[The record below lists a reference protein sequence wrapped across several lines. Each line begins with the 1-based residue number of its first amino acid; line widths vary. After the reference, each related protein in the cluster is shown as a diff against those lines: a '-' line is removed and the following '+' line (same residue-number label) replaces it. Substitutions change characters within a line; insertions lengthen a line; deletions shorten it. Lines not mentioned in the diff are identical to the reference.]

1 MRMEKITSAE
11 RFGSDRSWRDKLSS
25 FSGGHNCPVFP
36 LVKRTSIQ
44 THIAE
49 REHYIHAPNSHSFTY
64 ICILSN
70 VTGINFCRACN
81 IRATSSSP
89 VPDCQCVLCVR
100 TGENTH
106 TRACACIRAYAA
118 CCVQCAMLFAQHLQN
133 PSHQMIL
140 RFVMSSL
147 SPFHNSNQTNM
158 LLYGEYKRMFVT
170 FRWMSLFIPRT
181 MTRQNARH
189 KQQVV
194 EKRPKKTYKMEQ
206 ENRKKKERLYRR
218 AYAQMPA
225 KLRKYQIGR

>member
-106 TRACACIRAYAA
+106 THTHMRVRVYEY
-118 CCVQCAMLFAQHLQN
+118 MLHAVCSVLCYLHSTSKT
-133 PSHQMIL
+133 PAIKW
-140 RFVMSSL
+140 SSE
-147 SPFHNSNQTNM
+147 SSC
-158 LLYGEYKRMFVT
+158 
-170 FRWMSLFIPRT
+170 
-181 MTRQNARH
+181 
-189 KQQVV
+189 
-194 EKRPKKTYKMEQ
+194 
-206 ENRKKKERLYRR
+206 RLYHHSII
-218 AYAQMPA
+218 QT
-225 KLRKYQIGR
+225 KQICYCMVNTNGCL